1 MTDKKNKET
10 KRQYVRKK
18 QNTYCFVCEKK
29 TDNKIIKRVALENK
43 IG

>member
-10 KRQYVRKK
+10 KPQYVRKK

-29 TDNKIIKRVALENK
+29 TKR
-43 IG
+43 